1 MPQALA
7 TGMKLRL
14 QAAPGLSAQG
24 PRRLITRQP
33 SSTCHAHEHM
43 VENEHLQGAS
53 KLRMLQVGQHLS
65 PRVLLRFCLSAF
77 APRPGQKCVVEGDPP
92 VINGDCLLTEDLA
105 SDTPS
110 IM

>member
-1 MPQALA
+1 MPQGLA

-33 SSTCHAHEHM
+33 LSTCRAHEHM
-43 VENEHLQGAS
+43 VENAPARTIKVEDVAGRSALEPESTSA
-53 KLRMLQVGQHLS
+53 LC
-65 PRVLLRFCLSAF
+65 PLSAF
-77 APRPGQKCVVEGDPP
+77 APWPGQKCVVEGDPP